1 LLGQGPVIAAIK
13 RSSFA
18 LSKHLGLSGLV
29 AESAWRRQRLLI
41 LCYHG
46 VALDDEHRWNGD
58 LFLSVAQFRQRMEIL
73 KNTGCTVLPLGEAV
87 ERLYAQT
94 LPSRAVVLTF
104 DDGYYDFL
112 VRAWP
117 VLQEYGYPA
126 TVYLTTAR
134 VEHNLPI
141 VNLFISYMLWLARDR
156 VLDTLGMPGLGG
168 RYGLSTRQ
176 DRELA
181 VTDIDRH
188 NVAQQLDARGKDA
201 VAKAVAERLALD
213 YDALVASRVL
223 TLMNPTEVAA
233 LAAAGVNVEL
243 HTHLHRTPEDPE
255 VFVRDVLH
263 NRRIIESITGT
274 PARHLCYPSG
284 VYRQSYLAALGRA
297 GIVTATTCDPD
308 MASRTADP
316 LLLPRFVDTCGVSP
330 LEFEAWVT
338 GVASRL
344 PRRTTKAHPS
354 VH

>member
-1 LLGQGPVIAAIK
+1 LLLEAPVIAAIK

-29 AESAWRRQRLLI
+29 AESTWRRHRLLI

-46 VALDDEHRWNGD
+46 VSLHDEHRWNGD
-58 LFLSVAQFRQRMEIL
+58 LFLPVAQFRQRMEIL
-73 KNTGCTVLPLGEAV
+73 KQTGCTVLPLSEAV

-94 LPSRAVVLTF
+94 LPVRTVVLTF

-112 VRAWP
+112 ARAWP

-141 VNLFISYMLWLARDR
+141 VNLFISYLLWLARDR
-156 VLDTLGMPGLGG
+156 VLDTRGMPGLGG
-168 RYGLSTRQ
+168 RYGLSTAE
-176 DRELA
+176 DRALVVA
-181 VTDIDRH
+181 DIDAQ
-188 NVAQQLDARGKDA
+188 NQAQQLNAQAKDA
-201 VAKAVAERLALD
+201 VAKAIAERLSLD
-213 YDALVASRVL
+213 YDALVRSRVL
-223 TLMNPTEVAA
+223 TLMNATEVAA

-243 HTHLHRTPEDPE
+243 HTHLHRTPEDPDA
-255 VFVRDVLH
+255 FVLDVLH
-263 NRRIIESITGT
+263 NRRIIESITGA

-297 GIVTATTCDPD
+297 GIVSATTCDPG

-330 LEFEAWVT
+330 VEFEAWVT

>member
-1 LLGQGPVIAAIK
+1 VIAAIK

-18 LSKHLGLSGLV
+18 LSKHLGLSDFV
-29 AESAWRRQRLLI
+29 AHSNWRRQRLLI

-46 VALDDEHRWNGD
+46 VALRDEDRWNGD
-58 LFLSVAQFRQRMEIL
+58 LFLSVAQFRQRMQIL
-73 KNTGCTVLPLGEAV
+73 KDTGCTVLPLGEAV
-87 ERLYAQT
+87 ERLYAQR
-94 LPSRAVVLTF
+94 LPARSVALTF

-112 VRAWP
+112 ARARP

-156 VLDTLGMPGLGG
+156 VLDTRGMPGLGG
-168 RYGLSTRQ
+168 RYGLSTHH

-181 VTDIDRH
+181 VADIDRQ
-188 NVAQQLDARGKDA
+188 NLAQQLDARGKDA

-223 TLMNPTEVAA
+223 TLMNATEVAA
-233 LAAAGVNVEL
+233 LAADGVNIEL

-255 VFVRDVLH
+255 AFVSDVLH

-284 VYRQSYLAALGRA
+284 VYRSSYLPALGRA
-297 GIVTATTCDPD
+297 GIVTATTCDPG
-308 MASRTADP
+308 MASRTGDP
-316 LLLPRFVDTCGVSP
+316 LMLPRFVDTTAVSA